1 MLYKQNDTFWAR
13 FTKCQNNMFKAII
26 QIVLIGVFSFRDDFK
41 KLGCFLNTGAV
52 TLFQYFSMTKY

>member
-1 MLYKQNDTFWAR
+1 MIHFGQDLPGQKS
-13 FTKCQNNMFKAII
+13 MFKAII

-52 TLFQYFSMTKY
+52 TLFQYFISD